1 MGKKSRLL
9 PPKEMVLEEPTR
21 TKVIARDRLTQTK
34 EFKTLAEKV
43 AQSSVYHRNWYVPE
57 LREKYRFFDRIKRI
71 DMVFP
76 YARTRGMPEMLLV
89 DLPQTDHEVEQC
101 AMKSKILSGHG
112 YLYCWI
118 EKDSTLGEVLMQIG
132 EL

>member
-1 MGKKSRLL
+1 MARRAKVL
-9 PPKEMVLEEPTR
+9 PPKELVLSDDIR
-21 TKVIARDRLTQTK
+21 AQRNNLDVIKPTK

-57 LREKYRFFDRIKRI
+57 LREKYKYFDRIKRI

-76 YARTRGMPEMLLV
+76 YARTRGQQEMLLV
-89 DLPQTDHEVEQC
+89 DLPTTPQEVEQC
-101 AMKSKILSGHG
+101 AVKAKLLGAAG
-112 YLYCWI
+112 YLYCYI
-118 EKDSTLGEVLMQIG
+118 ERDSSLGDVLMQIG